1 MAFAHGRTAR
11 IATLGGI
18 ATLLLIR
25 AGSAGVL
32 PDDRADLFY
41 SKYSGGGMD
50 ITGTSVLV
58 RKKITEDFAVEAN
71 YFIDKVSGASV
82 DVISNASTIKDE
94 RKQKSGT
101 LEYVHDKTTY
111 SLSYINSVER
121 DYISNTTHF
130 SLSQDMFGDLT
141 TLTLGFARTR
151 DAVGENNGT
160 AEKPI
165 VAWLGHADTRSYDA
179 GLSQIFTK
187 NLIAG
192 LNLEVITDAG
202 DLANPYRLIRYLD
215 PTNGK
220 GYSTANQQYP
230 DTRTS
235 TAVQGQLKYYLPYR
249 AAVTGSYRYFHD
261 TWGVIGNTYEL
272 DYTHPIRN
280 LWIFEGRFRYYKQ
293 GHATFYSDIFPQANY
308 QNFMAR
314 DQDLAASDNTTIGAK
329 VTYAFLPDGW
339 KMFKRGTATLDVSRI
354 RFKYLDFRDIRDY
367 NDTAAGGDYAAG
379 QEPLYNFN
387 ATVYQIYFSMF
398 F

>member
-1 MAFAHGRTAR
+1 MTPAR
-11 IATLGGI
+11 RNPSRYALLGAVG
-18 ATLLLIR
+18 ALLLIR
-25 AGSAGVL
+25 AGSADVL

-71 YFIDKVSGASV
+71 YFVDQVSGASV
-82 DVISNASTIKDE
+82 DVLSNASVIKDE

-101 LEYVHDKTTY
+101 VEYVHDKTTY

-141 TLTLGFARTR
+141 TLTLGFSRTR
-151 DAVGENNGT
+151 DEVGENDGT
-160 AEKPI
+160 AFKPVI
-165 VAWLGHADTRSYDA
+165 EWLGHAESRSYDV
-179 GLSQIFTK
+179 GLSQIFTR

-192 LNLEVITDAG
+192 LNLEVITDDG
-202 DLANPYRLIRYLD
+202 YLANPYRSIRFLD
-215 PTNGK
+215 PTNPK
-220 GYSTANQQYP
+220 GYSLASQIYP

-249 AAVTGSYRYFHD
+249 AAVTGSYRYFRD
-261 TWGVIGNTYEL
+261 TWGVVGNTYEL

-280 LWIFEGRFRYYKQ
+280 VWIFEGRLRYYKQ
-293 GHATFYSDIFPQANY
+293 RQADFYSDLFPYANS

-314 DQDLAASDNTTIGAK
+314 DQDLAASENTTIGAK

-339 KMFKRGTATLDVSRI
+339 KMFKRGTATLDISRI
-354 RFKYLDFRDIRDY
+354 QFHYLDFRDIKDY
-367 NDTAAGGDYAAG
+367 NDTPAGGDYQVG
-379 QEPLYNFN
+379 EEPLYQFN
-387 ATVYQIYFSMF
+387 AMVYQIYFSMF

>member
-1 MAFAHGRTAR
+1 MAFAHRKKTR
-11 IATLGGI
+11 LATLGGI
-18 ATLLLIR
+18 AALLLIH
-25 AGSAGVL
+25 AGSADVL

-50 ITGTSVLV
+50 ITGTSVLA
-58 RKKITEDFAVEAN
+58 RKKITEDFAVEFN
-71 YFIDKVSGASV
+71 YFVDQVSGASV

-141 TLTLGFARTR
+141 TLTLGFTRTR
-151 DAVGENNGT
+151 DEVGENDGT
-160 AEKPI
+160 ADKPI
-165 VAWLGHADTRSYDA
+165 IAWLGHADTRSYDA
-179 GLSQIFTK
+179 GLSQIITK

-192 LNLEVITDAG
+192 LNLEVITDSG
-202 DLANPYRLIRYLD
+202 YLANPYRSIRYYD
-215 PTNGK
+215 PTNAK
-220 GYSTANQQYP
+220 GYSLASQVYP

-235 TAVQGQLKYYLPYR
+235 TAVQSQLKYYLPYR
-249 AAVTGSYRYFHD
+249 AALTGSYRYFHD
-261 TWGVIGNTYEL
+261 TWGIIGNTYEL

-280 LWIFEGRFRYYKQ
+280 VWIFEGRFRYYKQ
-293 GHATFYSDIFPQANY
+293 GHATFYSDIFPYADS

-314 DQDLAASDNTTIGAK
+314 DQDLAASENTTIGAK

-339 KMFKRGTATLDVSRI
+339 KMFKRGTATLDISRI
-354 RFKYLDFRDIRDY
+354 RFNYLDFRDIRDY
-367 NDTAAGGDYAAG
+367 NDTAAGGNYAAG
-379 QEPLYNFN
+379 DEPLYQFN
-387 ATVYQIYFSMF
+387 AMVYQVYFSMF